1 MNSIQR
7 TDILQRWLTIQGE
20 LLPQLSLQCGGLTA
34 KLEQLIRVL
43 EWTRIEEFVQYSW
56 CGIGRP
62 PHDRAA
68 MANAF
73 VAKVVLNLAT
83 TSALVERLTVDRAL
97 RRICGF
103 HVSAERVPSEASFSR
118 AFAEFAQANLA
129 DRAHEALIK
138 ACLGDQLIG
147 HVSRDGTAIE
157 SRERPVNKT
166 HPSQAVPGTQKKRGR
181 PRKEET
187 RPAPPVGKVDA
198 QRSQS
203 LAEILGSLPS
213 QCDRGTKCNAQGYKI
228 SWNGY
233 KLHLDTAD
241 CGLPISALVSS
252 ASMHDSLA
260 AVALSRMST
269 ARVSYCYELMDA
281 AYCCEAI
288 RSHSAELGHVAIIDH
303 NPRKGEKIPFAPHEA
318 QRYKERTQAERSNAR
333 LKDEFGARHVRV
345 RGITKVTCHL
355 MLGVLVLAA
364 DQWMRLLI

>member
-20 LLPQLSLQCGGLTA
+20 LLPQLSLQCGGLTS

-43 EWTRIEEFVQYSW
+43 EWTRIEEFVQHSW

-73 VAKVVLNLAT
+73 IAKVVLNLAT

-103 HVSAERVPSEASFSR
+103 PVSHKRVPSEASFSR
-118 AFAEFAQANLA
+118 AFADFAQARLA
-129 DRAHEALIK
+129 EHAHESLIK

-157 SRERPVNKT
+157 SRERPARK
-166 HPSQAVPGTQKKRGR
+166 PSPSEVMPAQKKRGR
-181 PRKEET
+181 PSKDET
-187 RPAPPVGKVDA
+187 RPAPPVGKVEA
-198 QRSQS
+198 QLSQS

-241 CGLPISALVSS
+241 CGLPISAVVSS

-260 AVALSRMST
+260 AIPLSRIST

-288 RSHSAELGHVAIIDH
+288 RSNSTQLGHVAIIDH
-303 NPRKGEKIPFAPHEA
+303 NPRKGEKIPFAPHQA

-355 MLGVLVLAA
+355 MLGVLVLTA
-364 DQWMRLLI
+364 DQWMRLLL